1 MALRRLS
8 WFQEQVHGVDKSQ
21 KDSVSPS
28 GPWCM
33 RAAGGTEPQEVTWS
47 TGTVTLSFL
56 GGSAGQRGH
65 VVALFPEGTPSSPA
79 HISVSVWAEPPLS
92 LVPIRV

>member
-8 WFQEQVHGVDKSQ
+8 WFQEQVHGVDKGQ
-21 KDSVSPS
+21 KDSGSPS
-28 GPWCM
+28 GSWCM
-33 RAAGGTEPQEVTWS
+33 WAAGGTEPQEVTWRA
-47 TGTVTLSFL
+47 GMVTLSFP

-65 VVALFPEGTPSSPA
+65 VVALNPKGTLFSA

-92 LVPIRV
+92 PVPIGV